1 MKNNYELRVKEINE
15 WVQDFETYDEAKE
28 VANRLEIDDFDTN
41 VKLTYEIVLKEDAID
56 NKRIELE
63 QLIET
68 QKELLDDIKHSLEN
82 YIYDIN
88 NLQ

>member
-68 QKELLDDIKHSLEN
+68 QKELLYDIKHSLEN